1 MRLYLSLFVIGPFW
15 ARYITVFGA
24 ISTSAYFAVLMQL
37 TAVSF
42 RKMGFLALVFRLAIS
57 NCPVPNFW
65 FLHPNFSVK

>member
-42 RKMGFLALVFRLAIS
+42 RKMRLYRLFRRLIGPTLLKSALYQTLF
-57 NCPVPNFW
+57 NF
-65 FLHPNFSVK
+65 